1 MLAMHD
7 YSRYFTI
14 MHGDLPLGRRDV
26 IAARLESG
34 QPVSAA
40 TLAIEFTVS
49 EDAIRRDLRALAAEG
64 RCRRVYGGALPL
76 SPATVP
82 MAARIETRQV
92 EKLRLARAAVA
103 TVERGELLFL
113 DSGSTNLAIVDAL
126 PEDTDLVIA
135 TNAIDIAAAVL
146 RRQDLQ
152 LIVVGG
158 SADILVGGCVD
169 AAATAVVG
177 QMRISRAFLGACS
190 VSAEDGV
197 GAFHF
202 PDACFK
208 RAVRAASR
216 RTVVLATAEKLKES
230 APHLVAS
237 LSDIDTLIVEPGT
250 DAHQRAALEAGGCR
264 HVLVAD
270 GD

>member
-1 MLAMHD
+1 MHD
-7 YSRYFTI
+7 
-14 MHGDLPLGRRDV
+14 DPPLARRDI

-34 QPVSAA
+34 QSVVAG
-40 TLAIEFTVS
+40 TLAAEFSVS
-49 EDAIRRDLRALAAEG
+49 EDAIRRDLRALAIEG

-76 SPATVP
+76 APATLP
-82 MAARIETRQV
+82 MAARIETRRN

-103 TVERGELLFL
+103 TVERGELLFV
-113 DSGSTNLAIVDAL
+113 DSGSTNLAIVDLL
-126 PEDTDLVIA
+126 PDNADLVIA
-135 TNAIDIAAAVL
+135 TNAIEIAAAVL

-158 SADILVGGCVD
+158 SADALVGGCID
-169 AAATAVVG
+169 AAAAAAVG
-177 QMRISRAFLGACS
+177 QMRISRTFLGACS
-190 VSAEDGV
+190 VSAEDGI

-202 PDACFK
+202 SDACFK

-216 RTVVLATAEKLKES
+216 RTVVLATAEKLNEF

-250 DAHQRAALEAGGCR
+250 DAAQRAALEAGGCR
-264 HVLVAD
+264 NVLIAD
-270 GD
+270 SD

>member
-1 MLAMHD
+1 MHNNPP
-7 YSRYFTI
+7 I
-14 MHGDLPLGRRDV
+14 ARRDV
-26 IAARLESG
+26 IAARLDSG
-34 QPVSAA
+34 QSVVAA
-40 TLAIEFTVS
+40 TLAAEFAVS
-49 EDAIRRDLRALAAEG
+49 EDAIRRDLRALATEG

-76 SPATVP
+76 TPATIP
-82 MAARIETRQV
+82 MAARIEIRRT
-92 EKLRLARAAVA
+92 EKMRLAYAAV
-103 TVERGELLFL
+103 TTIERGELLFL

-126 PEDTDLVIA
+126 PENAGLVIA

-158 SADILVGGCVD
+158 SADALVGGCVD
-169 AAATAVVG
+169 AVATAAVS
-177 QMRISRAFLGACS
+177 QMRISRTFLGACS
-190 VSAEDGV
+190 VSAEDGI

-216 RTVVLATAEKLKES
+216 RTVVLATAEKLNES

-237 LSDIDTLIVEPGT
+237 LSDIDTLVVEPGT
-250 DAHQRAALEAGGCR
+250 DAAQCAALEAGGCR
-264 HVLVAD
+264 HVLIAD
-270 GD
+270 SD

>member
-1 MLAMHD
+1 MHD
-7 YSRYFTI
+7 
-14 MHGDLPLGRRDV
+14 DLPLGRRHM

-34 QPVSAA
+34 QSVVAA
-40 TLAIEFTVS
+40 TLATEFSVS

-76 SPATVP
+76 SPATIP
-82 MAARIETRQV
+82 MAVRIETGRN
-92 EKLRLARAAVA
+92 EKRGLARAAVT

-113 DSGSTNLAIVDAL
+113 DSGSTNLAIVDVL
-126 PEDTDLVIA
+126 PENADLVIA

-146 RRQDLQ
+146 RRQDLE

-158 SADILVGGCVD
+158 SADALVGGCVD
-169 AAATAVVG
+169 AAATATIAR
-177 QMRISRAFLGACS
+177 MRISRTFLGACS
-190 VSAEDGV
+190 VSAKEGI

-216 RTVVLATAEKLKES
+216 RTVVLATAEKLQES
-230 APHLVAS
+230 APHVVAS
-237 LSDIDTLIVEPGT
+237 LSEIATLVVEPGIGA
-250 DAHQRAALEAGGCR
+250 DQRAALEAAGCP

>member
-1 MLAMHD
+1 MPNDPPLA
-7 YSRYFTI
+7 
-14 MHGDLPLGRRDV
+14 RRDV
-26 IAARLESG
+26 IAARLEGG
-34 QPVSAA
+34 QSVVAA
-40 TLAIEFTVS
+40 TLAAEFFVS
-49 EDAIRRDLRALAAEG
+49 EDAIRRDLRALAIEG

-76 SPATVP
+76 SPATIP
-82 MAARIETRQV
+82 MAARIETGHA
-92 EKLRLARAAVA
+92 EKTRLARAAVA

-126 PEDTDLVIA
+126 PEDADLVIA

-158 SADILVGGCVD
+158 SADALVGGCVD
-169 AAATAVVG
+169 AAATAVVS
-177 QMRISRAFLGACS
+177 QMRISRTFLGACS
-190 VSAEDGV
+190 VSAKDGI

-230 APHLVAS
+230 APHIVAS
-237 LSDIDTLIVEPGT
+237 LSDIDTLVVEPGT
-250 DAHQRAALEAGGCR
+250 DAAQCAALEAGGCR

-270 GD
+270 NNG